1 MKSRL
6 AALVAVVLVL
16 SLAATAWA
24 DIPPPPPAAP
34 EGLDH
39 PPSLGVMP
47 IAVAGAAAA
56 LAVSVGGLVLAR
68 YRGGWA
74 VRIAALGTAA
84 VIVAAAAITAFG
96 AAQSWQAYDAVKAK
110 YDDEQSKYKDR
121 LSHWHGLGPPRP
133 PPYRLT
139 YEYRARVAA
148 AAFAVAPQ
156 DGFPSGVPWG
166 MLAGMNQRNNYE
178 P

>member
-1 MKSRL
+1 MTSRL
-6 AALVAVVLVL
+6 TGLVALVLVL
-16 SLAATAWA
+16 SFAASAWA
-24 DIPPPPPAAP
+24 DIPPPPPTAP

-39 PPSLGVMP
+39 PPSLGIMP

-56 LAVSVGGLVLAR
+56 LAVSVGGLILAR

-74 VRIAALGTAA
+74 VRIAALGAAA
-84 VIVAAAAITAFG
+84 VIVAAAGIAAFG
-96 AAQSWQAYDAVKAK
+96 AARSWQAYNAMKAK

-121 LSHWHGLGPPRP
+121 LSHWHGLGPPRL

-148 AAFAVAPQ
+148 AALALVPQ
-156 DGFPSGVPWG
+156 DGFPCNVPWG
-166 MLAGMNQRNNYE
+166 VLAGMDQRGD
-178 P
+178 